1 MALDRRAR
9 IVGITAL
16 VELGTGIALL
26 VDPAPVVTLLL
37 KMPSDATA
45 QVLGRGFGVTLLALA
60 AALRPERRSAAVPVP
75 AFQAALIYNAL
86 IPLFLACVSVVKHVG
101 GWALWGAVALH
112 AVLAV
117 LLLTTWQGQHR
128 QKPSGM

>member
-26 VDPAPVVTLLL
+26 VDPAPVVTLL
-37 KMPSDATA
+37 
-45 QVLGRGFGVTLLALA
+45 ALA
-60 AALRPERRSAAVPVP
+60 AALRPERGSAAVPVP

-117 LLLTTWQGQHR
+117 LLLTTLQGQHR
-128 QKPSGM
+128 QKPTGL